1 MTFLLGMAAMII
13 ASSGISAVPL
23 AVLAS
28 LILLEGAFVVLRSR
42 GRNREWLLE
51 RPRDLR
57 RADDDLKEP
66 GNPAMTGFG
75 LHAWM
80 RGGRS

>member
-1 MTFLLGMAAMII
+1 MTFLLAIAAMII
-13 ASSGISAVPL
+13 ASEGISSVPL
-23 AVLAS
+23 AFLAP
-28 LILLEGAFVVLRSR
+28 LILLEGAFVVLRAR
-42 GRNREWLLE
+42 GQNRAWLLE
-51 RPRDLR
+51 RPQDLR

-66 GNPAMTGFG
+66 GNPAMKGFG

>member
-1 MTFLLGMAAMII
+1 MSFLLAMVAMIV
-13 ASSGISAVPL
+13 ASEGISAVPL
-23 AVLAS
+23 AVLAP
-28 LILLEGAFVVLRSR
+28 LIMLEGAFVVLRAR

-66 GNPAMTGFG
+66 GNPALKGFG